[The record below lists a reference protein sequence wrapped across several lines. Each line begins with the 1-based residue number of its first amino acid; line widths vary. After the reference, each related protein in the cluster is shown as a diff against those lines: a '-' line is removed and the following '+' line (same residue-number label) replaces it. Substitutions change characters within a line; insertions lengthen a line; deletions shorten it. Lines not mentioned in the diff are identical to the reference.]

1 MSKTPKRPGLYWA
14 TLDNGNGQ
22 VEIALVRVAY
32 YSGLTSFDQGIF
44 CKFVD
49 GSKRCF
55 ELANF
60 DQILVQPWKDIVLA
74 SAGASRYEQVKVTW
88 HGEAKPPR
96 SARVTMPEKSI
107 D

>member
-22 VEIALVRVAY
+22 VEIALLRVGY
-32 YSGLTSFDQGIF
+32 YSGLISFEQGIL
-44 CKFVD
+44 CEFVD
-49 GSKRCF
+49 GSKRHF
-55 ELANF
+55 DLANF
-60 DQILVQPWKDIVLA
+60 GQTLAQPWTEPFVA
-74 SAGASRYEQVKVTW
+74 SAGITHFEHVKITW

-96 SARVTMPEKSI
+96 SARMTMPVKSI

>member
-1 MSKTPKRPGLYWA
+1 MSKTPKRPGLHWA

-22 VEIALVRVAY
+22 VEIALLRVAY
-32 YSGLTSFDQGIF
+32 YSGLTSFEQGIL
-44 CKFVD
+44 CEFVD

-60 DQILVQPWKDIVLA
+60 GQTLVQPWTEIFVA
-74 SAGASRYEQVKVTW
+74 SAGISRFDQVKITW

-96 SARVTMPEKSI
+96 SARMTMPVTSL